1 MDAALPAD
9 PQQSA
14 TGVDIRVWQP
24 SELGVLLSLCQL
36 GFDQGALSED
46 DLELCFPSGEAEP
59 SVVLGTEDNTA
70 CAVFRIFNAASPT
83 SSKMHRVARVE
94 LLVTHPSRRRRGL
107 ARQLLLAGERWA
119 QKNEVT
125 QLVIGG
131 VGPAGV
137 FSGVDLRWTAAL
149 CLAESMGYQRQ
160 GIAVDLL
167 CATVQTTR
175 TPSPAG
181 VQIAR
186 VESDAQVEE
195 LLGFVQVNA
204 PAELGNFLRAAS
216 AGTALIAVGPG
227 NLGVRC
233 AAAHSVYRLGVIG
246 PVVFAGQTDTASQVL
261 QHDSDRVALLSAV
274 LATMRSDLAVAGLTS
289 VEILGEGC
297 ISDYVAACA
306 ARTGRVSQVFS
317 WDLSNLRAD

>member
-1 MDAALPAD
+1 VNAALRGD
-9 PQQSA
+9 SQESLS
-14 TGVDIRVWQP
+14 GVGIRVWQP
-24 SELGVLLSLCQL
+24 SALEALLSLCQL
-36 GFDQGALSED
+36 GFDQVSLSED
-46 DLELCFPSGEAEP
+46 DLDLCFPSGEAEP
-59 SVVLGTEDNTA
+59 SVVLGTEDHTA
-70 CAVFRIFNAASPT
+70 CVVLRILEMAPQAGSEL
-83 SSKMHRVARVE
+83 HRVARVE

-107 ARQLLLAGERWA
+107 ARKLLLAGERWA
-119 QKNEVT
+119 RENEVT

-131 VGPAGV
+131 TGPVGV

-149 CLAESMGYQRQ
+149 CLAESMGYQPQ
-160 GIAVDLL
+160 GIAVDLS

-195 LLGFVQVNA
+195 LLGFVQATA
-204 PAELGNFLRAAS
+204 PAEIENFLRAAS

-246 PVVFAGQTDTASQVL
+246 PIVFAGQTDTARQAL